1 MLLPTYPILT
11 LKLIL
16 FVTRWNTPPTFKT
29 FIFVSAFLIKPL
41 PCCTWALTTNR
52 AWQSIILLLQPNFRG
67 WEMDQFFCRRLR
79 KRPTASTLVHSKTL
93 QKKRQTMTEKGLDV
107 ETATAATAAEPEL
120 TAAPAA
126 AAAAAAAAEK
136 NKTLIKL
143 YCPTK
148 VQVKL
153 QIKHQH

>member
-1 MLLPTYPILT
+1 
-11 LKLIL
+11 
-16 FVTRWNTPPTFKT
+16 
-29 FIFVSAFLIKPL
+29 
-41 PCCTWALTTNR
+41 
-52 AWQSIILLLQPNFRG
+52 
-67 WEMDQFFCRRLR
+67 
-79 KRPTASTLVHSKTL
+79 
-93 QKKRQTMTEKGLDV
+93 MTEKGLDV
-107 ETATAATAAEPEL
+107 ERAAAAPTAAEPEL
-120 TAAPAA
+120 AAAPAA

>member
-1 MLLPTYPILT
+1 
-11 LKLIL
+11 
-16 FVTRWNTPPTFKT
+16 
-29 FIFVSAFLIKPL
+29 
-41 PCCTWALTTNR
+41 
-52 AWQSIILLLQPNFRG
+52 
-67 WEMDQFFCRRLR
+67 
-79 KRPTASTLVHSKTL
+79 
-93 QKKRQTMTEKGLDV
+93 MTEKGLDV
-107 ETATAATAAEPEL
+107 ERAAAAAPTAAEPEL
-120 TAAPAA
+120 AAAP

>member
-1 MLLPTYPILT
+1 
-11 LKLIL
+11 
-16 FVTRWNTPPTFKT
+16 
-29 FIFVSAFLIKPL
+29 
-41 PCCTWALTTNR
+41 
-52 AWQSIILLLQPNFRG
+52 
-67 WEMDQFFCRRLR
+67 MDQFFCRRLR

-107 ETATAATAAEPEL
+107 ERAAAAAPTAAEPEL
-120 TAAPAA
+120 AA
-126 AAAAAAAAEK
+126 AAPAAAAAEK